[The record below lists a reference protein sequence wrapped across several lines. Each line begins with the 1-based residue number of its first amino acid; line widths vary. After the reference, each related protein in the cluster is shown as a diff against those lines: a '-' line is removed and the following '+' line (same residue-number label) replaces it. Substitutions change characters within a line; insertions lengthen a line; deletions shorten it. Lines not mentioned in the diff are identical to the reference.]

1 MSSCRLHSRH
11 VEGGDRHG
19 KGIHC
24 YSKPQRDMVCCDGLF
39 WPAAQP
45 VRQCLGLLLKEL
57 SPHLELLQACDSINL
72 TV

>member
-1 MSSCRLHSRH
+1 MSSCRLHSRD
-11 VEGGDRHG
+11 VEGGGGGG

-24 YSKPQRDMVCCDGLF
+24 YSKPQRDVVCWDRLF

-45 VRQCLGLLLKEL
+45 DWQCLGLFLKQL
-57 SPHLELLQACDSINL
+57 SPHLQLLQACVSINL